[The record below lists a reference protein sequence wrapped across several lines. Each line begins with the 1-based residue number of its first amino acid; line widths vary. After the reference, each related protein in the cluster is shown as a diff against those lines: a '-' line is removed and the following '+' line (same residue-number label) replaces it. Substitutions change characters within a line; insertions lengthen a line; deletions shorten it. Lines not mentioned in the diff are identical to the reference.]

1 MQSYYGDGV
10 MVAQKDALPVCDRE
24 PTTTW
29 DVGELVVDVHDV
41 TVAADAPPG
50 VYPLFVSLYRE
61 TNGER
66 LPIRQPTGELVDA
79 LQLGNLEIQE

>member
-1 MQSYYGDGV
+1 

-29 DVGELVVDVHDV
+29 DIGELVVDIHDI

-61 TNGER
+61 EGGAR
-66 LPIRQPTGELVDA
+66 LPLYDVAGNPLGDA
-79 LQLGNLEIQE
+79 VQLGEIEIR